1 MAMFVPTRLCC
12 GKACKNEYFTSLK
25 VWALSC
31 GDKMTREAKR
41 VIREEGYLG
50 LPFVAGD
57 ILEDLVMGQGPRKF
71 LR

>member
-1 MAMFVPTRLCC
+1 MFC
-12 GKACKNEYFTSLK
+12 GE
-25 VWALSC
+25 SC
-31 GDKMTREAKR
+31 GDKMTREGRR
-41 VIREEGYLG
+41 VIREEGYLK

>member
-1 MAMFVPTRLCC
+1 M
-12 GKACKNEYFTSLK
+12 
-25 VWALSC
+25 LSC